1 MTEDQAF
8 AFGDAMTD
16 SFIRGFRDGKE
27 TERERIIKLLEE
39 LGAIRRDA
47 LGELVAFNTDGT
59 KVIYL
64 TGLENK

>member
-8 AFGDAMTD
+8 AFGNAMTD

-27 TERERIIKLLEE
+27 TERESIIELLTD
-39 LGAIRRDA
+39 LDVIRRDA
-47 LGELVAFNTDGT
+47 LGHLVAFNTDGT

-64 TGLENK
+64 EGLENK